1 MTRLRLGIL
10 ISGAGTNMDA
20 IIRACAAPD
29 YPAAPAIVISNRPKA
44 DGLEKAKARGV
55 PSLAVDHKRF
65 SDDREAFER
74 EIDAALI
81 DAGVE
86 IIALAGFMRV
96 LTPWFVE
103 RWAGRLVNVHPSL
116 LPKYPGLHTHK
127 RAIEAGD
134 AEHGCTVHWVTVG
147 VDEGAPIDQARV
159 PIEANDTPETLAA
172 RVQRAEHELYPRA
185 LAKACETLKARA

>member
-20 IIRACAAPD
+20 LIRACAAPD
-29 YPAAPAIVISNRPKA
+29 YPAEPAMVISNRPNA
-44 DGLEKAKARGV
+44 DGLEKAKAHGV
-55 PSLAVDHKRF
+55 PSRAIDHKGF

-81 DAGVE
+81 GAGVD

-96 LTPWFVE
+96 LTPWLVE
-103 RWAGRLVNVHPSL
+103 RWAGRLINVHPSL
-116 LPKYPGLHTHK
+116 LPKYPGLQTHK

-147 VDEGAPIDQARV
+147 VDEGTPIDQARV
-159 PIEANDTPETLAA
+159 PIEAHDTPETLAA
-172 RVQRAEHELYPRA
+172 RVQQAEHELYPRA
-185 LAKACETLKARA
+185 LAKACETLRARP

>member
-20 IIRACAAPD
+20 LIRACAAPD
-29 YPAAPAIVISNRPKA
+29 YQAEPAIVISNRPNA
-44 DGLEKAKARGV
+44 DGLEKANAHGV
-55 PSLAVDHKRF
+55 PSLAVDHKTF
-65 SDDREAFER
+65 GTDREAFER
-74 EIDAALI
+74 EIDTALI
-81 DAGVE
+81 EAGVE

-103 RWAGRLVNVHPSL
+103 RWAGRLINVHPSL

-147 VDEGAPIDQARV
+147 VDEGTPIDQARV
-159 PIEANDTPETLAA
+159 PIEANDTPATLAT

-185 LAKACETLKARA
+185 LAKACETLRARA